1 MTTGLLLV
9 DDHAGFRAMARSL
22 LEAEGMLVL
31 GEAAD
36 GQSAVRQVIE
46 LRPSLVV
53 LDVYL
58 QHEDGFDVCARLVA
72 LPEAPSVILVS
83 SRTEGEIRRRL
94 GTSAALGFIAKSQLS
109 AAAIDRLLP

>member
-1 MTTGLLLV
+1 
-9 DDHAGFRAMARSL
+9 
-22 LEAEGMLVL
+22 MLVL

-46 LRPSLVV
+46 LRPSVVV

-58 QHEDGFDVCARLVA
+58 HDEDGFDVCARLVA
-72 LPEAPSVILVS
+72 LPEPPAVILIS

-94 GTSAALGFIAKSQLS
+94 GRSAALGFIAKSQLS
-109 AAAIDRLLP
+109 AATIDRLLP